1 MEFLFVSNY
10 GFWKTHYTFT
20 IKSDLKKPFQQ
31 LDVKLLNLDYGCQH
45 MYMNMHLKLV
55 EKVIWFINFYF
66 LNSIFSAFLACLH
79 TQIQNWQSSIN
90 NLPSQTIS
98 DWGPIFVQRWML
110 WYIVGIFLQND
121 NNCTEFYSNL
131 FSPDT

>member
-10 GFWKTHYTFT
+10 GFWKTHYTFI
-20 IKSDLKKPFQQ
+20 IKSDLKKT
-31 LDVKLLNLDYGCQH
+31 LSTVRCQA
-45 MYMNMHLKLV
+45 LKSWLWV
-55 EKVIWFINFYF
+55 STYVHEYAFKAGEKVIWFTNFYF

-90 NLPSQTIS
+90 NLPIQTIS
-98 DWGPIFVQRWML
+98 NWGPIFVQRWML

-121 NNCTEFYSNL
+121 DNCTEFYSNL

>member
-20 IKSDLKKPFQQ
+20 IKSDLKKT
-31 LDVKLLNLDYGCQH
+31 LSTVRCQALKSWLWVST
-45 MYMNMHLKLV
+45 YDMNMHLKLV
-55 EKVIWFINFYF
+55 EKVIWFTNFYF
-66 LNSIFSAFLACLH
+66 LNSIFSAFLDCLH

-90 NLPSQTIS
+90 NLPIQTIS
-98 DWGPIFVQRWML
+98 NWGPIFVQRWML

-121 NNCTEFYSNL
+121 DNCTEFYSNL